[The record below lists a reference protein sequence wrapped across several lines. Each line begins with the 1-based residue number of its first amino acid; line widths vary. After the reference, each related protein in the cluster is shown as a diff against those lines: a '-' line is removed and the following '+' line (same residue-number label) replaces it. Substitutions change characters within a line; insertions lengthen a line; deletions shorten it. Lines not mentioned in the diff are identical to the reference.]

1 MDQEEL
7 EPCFTGTFEHTLD
20 AKGRV
25 SLRPRFVVPF
35 PNGQTVLGLQNDS
48 VLVFDPK
55 AYKAWV
61 DGFFPNGFNPRSLS
75 DVKLKERLTAF
86 AEDADIDSAGRI
98 GISARLRS
106 IVGLEKDVTIIGC
119 DDHLKIEDR
128 AKSVLNED
136 ELLAM
141 TFMVE

>member
-25 SLRPRFVVPF
+25 SLPSKVRRSLPQTVK
-35 PNGQTVLGLQNDS
+35 TVLGLQNDS

-61 DGFFPNGFNPRSLS
+61 DGFNPRSLS
-75 DVKLKERLTAF
+75 DVMLKERLTAF

>member
-1 MDQEEL
+1 M
-7 EPCFTGTFEHTLD
+7 
-20 AKGRV
+20 
-25 SLRPRFVVPF
+25 
-35 PNGQTVLGLQNDS
+35 
-48 VLVFDPK
+48 
-55 AYKAWV
+55 
-61 DGFFPNGFNPRSLS
+61 
-75 DVKLKERLTAF
+75 KLKERLTAF

>member
-25 SLRPRFVVPF
+25 SLPSKVRRSLPQTVK
-35 PNGQTVLGLQNDS
+35 TVLGLQNDS

-61 DGFFPNGFNPRSLS
+61 DGFFPNGFNRPLPKTPISTRPAESASAPACAPSSGLRRTSPSLGATTTSRSRTGQS
-75 DVKLKERLTAF
+75 R
-86 AEDADIDSAGRI
+86 
-98 GISARLRS
+98 
-106 IVGLEKDVTIIGC
+106 C
-119 DDHLKIEDR
+119 
-128 AKSVLNED
+128 
-136 ELLAM
+136 
-141 TFMVE
+141 